1 MAAVTGAHKSEHEQ
15 GRRRG
20 ELQILTGSL
29 WRNIPLFALPV
40 ALTGILEQLSNLI
53 SVVMVGHFTG
63 DGGALGMAAVGSNTP
78 VSSLILNL
86 FIGVA
91 LGSNVVIAN
100 AIGAG
105 DEATVRRASHTSVA
119 MAALGVVV
127 TILGELAA
135 APLLHLLNVPPD
147 AFDLALLFF
156 RIYLLGMPSILLY
169 NFEAAILR
177 SIGVTKMPLQTLAFS
192 AVLNVALDLAFIP
205 GLGWGVAGSAIAT
218 VISYSASA
226 AILFWRLMRIDAP
239 VRITP
244 SQIGIDRTVLGR
256 IVRIGLPAGLQSA
269 VFAVANVVI
278 QSSIN
283 SLGTEVMAASSAAL
297 SLEYVCYNL
306 VNSFSQACTT
316 FVSQNFGAR
325 NIGRCL
331 ASFKVA
337 LAEDLLVCGAMIAV
351 LVVLG
356 RQILSLFNGDP
367 QVVSIGYVRV
377 CYIIPSYVFSLT
389 YENISGYLRG
399 FGISLTPAL
408 ITTVC
413 VCGSRFL
420 WVLFVFPANPTFAT
434 VMMIY
439 PISLALTCFSVFVAL
454 MVCRPARVYGLRR
467 A

>member
-1 MAAVTGAHKSEHEQ
+1 M
-15 GRRRG
+15 
-20 ELQILTGSL
+20 
-29 WRNIPLFALPV
+29 
-40 ALTGILEQLSNLI
+40 
-53 SVVMVGHFTG
+53 
-63 DGGALGMAAVGSNTP
+63 
-78 VSSLILNL
+78 
-86 FIGVA
+86 
-91 LGSNVVIAN
+91 
-100 AIGAG
+100 
-105 DEATVRRASHTSVA
+105 
-119 MAALGVVV
+119 
-127 TILGELAA
+127 
-135 APLLHLLNVPPD
+135 
-147 AFDLALLFF
+147 
-156 RIYLLGMPSILLY
+156 
-169 NFEAAILR
+169 
-177 SIGVTKMPLQTLAFS
+177 
-192 AVLNVALDLAFIP
+192 
-205 GLGWGVAGSAIAT
+205 
-218 VISYSASA
+218 
-226 AILFWRLMRIDAP
+226 
-239 VRITP
+239 
-244 SQIGIDRTVLGR
+244 
-256 IVRIGLPAGLQSA
+256 
-269 VFAVANVVI
+269 
-278 QSSIN
+278 
-283 SLGTEVMAASSAAL
+283 
-297 SLEYVCYNL
+297 
-306 VNSFSQACTT
+306 
-316 FVSQNFGAR
+316 SQNFGAR